1 MLRLLEIIH
10 NLFMEL
16 WMSGVYFFD
25 FFLVNF
31 ATVSV
36 FGLLQG

>member
-1 MLRLLEIIH
+1 MRHLLEIIH

-31 ATVSV
+31 VTVSV
-36 FGLLQG
+36 FGILRG